1 MPQTPFKFRYD
12 FRPIYVTLPCV
23 LSANHLNDYHAHQ
36 DFVFAQTKVE
46 TPNVRVEQL
55 LVGGRD
61 DATAEAEGNLAL
73 LMPSRLWPGD
83 HFAILAMM
91 TFGIDAPGAAISG
104 GVATDQGAAVAADGA
119 TRAEA

>member
-1 MPQTPFKFRYD
+1 MSGPAPR
-12 FRPIYVTLPCV
+12 
-23 LSANHLNDYHAHQ
+23 HQ
-36 DFVFAQTKVE
+36 DRRFFFRGFGVGMGDG
-46 TPNVRVEQL
+46 RGM
-55 LVGGRD
+55 GGRD